1 MGDREKRKGNEGMCL
16 YYCRIFKRW
25 RRVRHGK
32 GGMISS
38 SCVEG
43 ARGRVRS
50 RSLLEGEQSLL
61 EGNRKAAIKEGVLST
76 SSHRSK
82 DAVEGLTLRGPEVG
96 SARRAR

>member
-1 MGDREKRKGNEGMCL
+1 MMS
-16 YYCRIFKRW
+16 
-25 RRVRHGK
+25 
-32 GGMISS
+32 GGIPSS
-38 SCVEG
+38 YVEG

-61 EGNRKAAIKEGVLST
+61 EGNRKAAIKEGVFST
-76 SSHRSK
+76 SFHRSE